1 MNRINHHTD
10 LEAAWF
16 GTSALP
22 DARADQEPLESVR
35 QALQAMED
43 GRPIPVAAARVFAR
57 ALRAYLDG
65 QEQDITR
72 TLGLR
77 PRRGGAAELPA
88 RLERRRARDE
98 LIDRAFRSL
107 DGKDTHK
114 AEQLARLLSEPPKAT
129 QITEADLFA
138 CIEQLQAQHG
148 GDLPSSGRQI
158 LRVVRGDTI
167 AGRRQSR

>member
-1 MNRINHHTD
+1 MTQHHTA

-16 GTSALP
+16 GATPQASART
-22 DARADQEPLESVR
+22 DHEPLESVR
-35 QALQAMED
+35 QALQAIEE

-72 TLGLR
+72 ALGLR
-77 PRRGGAAELPA
+77 PRRGGAAEMPA

-98 LIDRAFRSL
+98 LIDRAFRSM
-107 DGKDTHK
+107 DGKDTRK
-114 AEQLARLLSEPPKAT
+114 AEHLARLLSEPPKAT
-129 QITEADLFA
+129 LITEADLFA
-138 CIEQLQAQHG
+138 CIEQLQALHS

-167 AGRRQSR
+167 SGRRQSR

>member
-1 MNRINHHTD
+1 MTQHAHKTA

-16 GTSALP
+16 GANGPAT
-22 DARADQEPLESVR
+22 ARNDLEPLDYVR
-35 QALQAMED
+35 QALQAMEE
-43 GRPIPVAAARVFAR
+43 GRPIPLAAARVFAR
-57 ALRAYLDG
+57 ALRAYLEG

-72 TLGLR
+72 ALGLR

-107 DGKDTHK
+107 DGKDTRK
-114 AEQLARLLSEPPKAT
+114 AEHLAQLLSEPPRAT

>member
-1 MNRINHHTD
+1 MIT
-10 LEAAWF
+10 LESAWF
-16 GTSALP
+16 GASSQAN
-22 DARADQEPLESVR
+22 ARTDQEPLESVR
-35 QALQAMED
+35 QALQAIEES
-43 GRPIPVAAARVFAR
+43 RPIPLAAARVFAR
-57 ALRAYLDG
+57 ALRAYLNG

-72 TLGLR
+72 ALGLR

-98 LIDRAFRSL
+98 LIDRAFRSM
-107 DGKDTHK
+107 DGKDTRK
-114 AEQLARLLSEPPKAT
+114 AEHLARLLSEPPKAT

-138 CIEQLQAQHG
+138 CIEQLQTQHG

-167 AGRRQSR
+167 VGRRQKQ

>member
-1 MNRINHHTD
+1 MSQHTHKTA

-16 GTSALP
+16 DS
-22 DARADQEPLESVR
+22 DSRAPAPLECLR
-35 QALQAMED
+35 QALQAIED
-43 GRPIPVAAARVFAR
+43 GQPIPLAAARVFAR
-57 ALRAYLDG
+57 ALRTYLNG

-72 TLGLR
+72 ALGLR

-88 RLERRRARDE
+88 RLERRRDRDD
-98 LIDRAFRSL
+98 LIVRAFRSL
-107 DGKDTHK
+107 DGKDTRK
-114 AEQLARLLSEPPKAT
+114 AERLAHLLSESTKPT
-129 QITEADLFA
+129 HITEADLSA

-167 AGRRQSR
+167 TGRRQNR